1 MKKLALASVAF
12 AGITA
17 FGAGD
22 AFATGLA
29 FVTSASSFTSN
40 DMATWEAP
48 SGGGA
53 TLGTATAT
61 SPGTYTATTSVVSTK
76 GVKVTGGL
84 STFLGIAG
92 STTAVIYG
100 TQNANPHE
108 VNYGFPNNTHILYGS
123 TTGLLGLAFSKP
135 VKGAGFYVSPVPG
148 IGDPAGSGF
157 NALVMMFGTTTGGAT
172 DQFLGS
178 DDPTGTISTGCTGAK
193 CFFIGA
199 TNTAP
204 NVVGITRV
212 TVDVTTGPLAD
223 GGSPLPPAISSVYL
237 DESKSAVPE
246 PATLSILG
254 AGLMGLGALRRHRQS
269 ADPGDGPRWSP
280 FGRWRVSGRPPGRLL
295 G

>member
-29 FVTSASSFTSN
+29 FVSSASSFTSN

-84 STFLGIAG
+84 STFLGFAG

-135 VKGAGFYVSPVPG
+135 VKGVGFYVSPVPG

-157 NALVMMFGTTTGGAT
+157 NALVMLFGTTTGGAT

-178 DDPTGTISTGCTGAK
+178 DDPTGTISTGCTGAQ
-193 CFFIGA
+193 CLFIGA
-199 TNTAP
+199 SVTAP
-204 NVVGITRV
+204 NVTITSV
-212 TVDVTTGPLAD
+212 TVDITTGPRRD
-223 GGSPLPPAISSVYL
+223 GGSPLPGGISSPLL
-237 DESKSAVPE
+237 DESTSAVPE

-254 AGLMGLGALRRHRQS
+254 AGLVGLGALRRRRRS
-269 ADPGDGPRWSP
+269 TDPADGSRWSP
-280 FGRWRVSGRPPGRLL
+280 FGRWRVSGRPPGRLP